1 VGQEKRYIA
10 ADLGAESGRVMLGV
24 VSAEK
29 LVLEEVHRF
38 RNVPI
43 EEGGSLRW
51 DFDMLLGEVKA
62 GISKA
67 VKEVKGK
74 VAGIGID
81 TWGAGMGF
89 IDSQGQLIEDPYHYR
104 DSGTEGMI
112 EKAFEFMPKRE
123 IYEQTGI
130 QFMQFNDLYRL
141 LEMRLS
147 GSEILA
153 RVKHVIFMAD
163 LFSYHLCGE
172 IYGEYTIVSTSQMV
186 DMKKGRW
193 SEKVFEKLDLPIE
206 KMPKIVKAGTVVGSL
221 TKETAAELGCEQIPV
236 IAVGSHDTACAVAAV
251 PAEGERWA
259 YLSSGT
265 WSLIGVEVP
274 AAIINDM
281 TFEYQ
286 FTNEG
291 GVENT
296 IRLLKNVM
304 GLWLVQECKRQWGRE
319 GVELSYGELAEMAE
333 KAEVFAGHIDV
344 NCPEFFAPGD
354 MVTRINNY
362 LKRTGQK
369 AIDDKGQ
376 LVRVIL
382 ESLAFKYHGVL
393 DGIEEITGKPIEV
406 LHIVGGGIKNELLC
420 QFTADAT
427 GSKVLA
433 GPAEATASGNI
444 LMQAKA
450 TGQIESLVQIREI
463 VRNSFELKS
472 YEPQNSRL
480 WEEQYKKIAET

>member
-1 VGQEKRYIA
+1 MGQEKRYIA
-10 ADLGAESGRVMLGV
+10 VDLGAESGRVMLGV
-24 VSAEK
+24 VSDEK

-43 EEGGSLRW
+43 EEEGSLRW
-51 DFDMLLGEVKA
+51 DFAMLLGEMKA

-67 VKEVKGK
+67 VKEAKGK

-89 IDSQGQLIEDPYHYR
+89 IDSKGLLIEDPYHYR
-104 DSGTEGMI
+104 DGGTEGMI
-112 EKAFEFMPKRE
+112 EKAFELMPKRE

-130 QFMQFNDLYRL
+130 QFMQYNDLYRL

-147 GSEILA
+147 GSETLVRA
-153 RVKHVIFMAD
+153 KHVIFMAD
-163 LFSYHLCGE
+163 LFSYHLCDE

-186 DMKKGRW
+186 DMKNGRW

-206 KMPKIVKAGTVVGSL
+206 KMPKIVKAGTVVGRL
-221 TKETAAELGCEQIPV
+221 TKETAAELGYEQIPV
-236 IAVGSHDTACAVAAV
+236 IAAGSHDTACAVAAV

-274 AAIINDM
+274 DAIINDM

-319 GVELSYGELAEMAE
+319 GKKLSYGELAEMAA

-344 NCPEFFAPGD
+344 DCPEFFAPGD

-369 AIDDKGQ
+369 TIDDKGQ
-376 LVRVIL
+376 LIRVIL
-382 ESLAFKYHGVL
+382 ESLAFKYRGVL
-393 DGIEEITGKPIEV
+393 DGIEEITGRPIEV

-420 QFTADAT
+420 QFTSDAT
-427 GSKVLA
+427 GRKVTA
-433 GPAEATASGNI
+433 GPVEATASGNI

-450 TGQIESLVQIREI
+450 TGLIESLAQIREI
-463 VRNSFELKS
+463 VRNSFKLKN
-472 YEPQNSRL
+472 YEPQNSQL
-480 WEEQYKKIAET
+480 WKEQYKKISET

>member
-1 VGQEKRYIA
+1 MGQEKRYIA

-29 LVLEEVHRF
+29 LVLEEIHRF

-67 VKEVKGK
+67 VKKAKGK

-89 IDSQGQLIEDPYHYR
+89 IDPKGRLIENPYHYR
-104 DSGTEGMI
+104 DSGTEGTI
-112 EKAFEFMPKRE
+112 EKAFEFMPKRK

-130 QFMQFNDLYRL
+130 QFMQYNDLYRL

-147 GSEILA
+147 GSETLAKAKHIL
-153 RVKHVIFMAD
+153 FMAD

-172 IYGEYTIVSTSQMV
+172 IYGEYTLVSTSQML
-186 DMKKGRW
+186 DMKKGKW

-206 KMPKIVKAGTVVGSL
+206 KMPKIVKAGTVVGRL
-221 TKETAAELGCEQIPV
+221 TREMATELGCEQIPV
-236 IAVGSHDTACAVAAV
+236 IAAGSHDTACAVAAV

-274 AAIINDM
+274 DAIINDM

-286 FTNEG
+286 LTNEG

-304 GLWLVQECKRQWGRE
+304 GLWLVQECRRQWEKE
-319 GVELSYGELAEMAE
+319 GVELSYGALANMAA
-333 KAEVFAGHIDV
+333 KAEAFTGHIDV
-344 NCPEFFAPGD
+344 DCQEFFAPDD
-354 MVTRINNY
+354 MVTGINSY
-362 LKRTGQK
+362 LRRRGQK

-382 ESLAFKYHGVL
+382 ESLAFKYRSVL
-393 DGIEEITGKPIEV
+393 DGIEEITGKPIKV

-427 GSKVLA
+427 GRKVIA
-433 GPAEATASGNI
+433 GPVEATASGNI
-444 LMQAKA
+444 LIQAKA
-450 TGQIESLVQIREI
+450 TGQIESLGRIREI

-472 YEPQNSRL
+472 YKPQNRRL
-480 WEEQYKKIAET
+480 WEERYKKITEK